1 MDESEETRE
10 MLATVLG
17 LEGYRAIA
25 AGGGREALYLTV
37 TLRLR
42 PCLILVDLMPKTD
55 GLTLMVAMLAHP
67 DLARIPAV
75 ALSSHERLRR
85 QALDMGFVAA
95 LLKPRSLEQ
104 LFSLIVQHCP
114 ATAAMSRAK
123 PG

>member
-1 MDESEETRE
+1 VASREGASVHQHAVLVVDESEETRE
-10 MLATVLG
+10 MLATVLE

-25 AGGGREALYLTV
+25 AGGGHEALYLTV

-75 ALSSHERLRR
+75 ALSSHGYDVRR
-85 QALDMGFVAA
+85 WTWGSL
-95 LLKPRSLEQ
+95 PR
-104 LFSLIVQHCP
+104 C
-114 ATAAMSRAK
+114 
-123 PG
+123 